1 MVLEGYEDEY
11 LDDDEGGAM
20 NDSAE
25 QAIAQGALG
34 SKDGPSTVRQSTR
47 HVCWASVF
55 VCTLLVVAGGGPS

>member
-1 MVLEGYEDEY
+1 MCPCAWVSVVQDTRVVLEGYEDEY

-34 SKDGPSTVRQSTR
+34 AKDGPSTVREKR
-47 HVCWASVF
+47 HVC
-55 VCTLLVVAGGGPS
+55 

>member
-34 SKDGPSTVRQSTR
+34 SKDGPSTVRER
-47 HVCWASVF
+47 NHVCSALVLL
-55 VCTLLVVAGGGPS
+55 CTLLVVAGGGLS